1 MKQKPV
7 KPQPQQPARPAPQP
21 AKKLRPQIALT
32 KKNYIIMAAG
42 LVSIVAGFITLS
54 QGSTTLAPLLLV
66 VGYCVIIPVS
76 LLVK

>member
-1 MKQKPV
+1 MKQKPM
-7 KPQPQQPARPAPQP
+7 KPQPQQPGKPAQP

-66 VGYCVIIPVS
+66 LGYCVIIPVS